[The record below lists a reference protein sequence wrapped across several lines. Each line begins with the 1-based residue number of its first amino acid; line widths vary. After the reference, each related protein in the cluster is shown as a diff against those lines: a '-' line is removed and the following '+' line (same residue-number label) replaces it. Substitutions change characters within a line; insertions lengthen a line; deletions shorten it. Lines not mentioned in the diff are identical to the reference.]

1 MKIACLVNTYP
12 SPSHTFIR
20 RELQALERR
29 GITVVR
35 MAMRSDRARLVDPED
50 RAEDA
55 RTEHVLERGGAA
67 LLRAAL
73 GALLAGPGRFG
84 RALALA
90 WRCGARAEGG
100 ARLRHLIYLAEAAH
114 VADRCAAEGVAHVHA
129 HFGTNSATV
138 AMLARALGGPGY
150 SFTVHGP
157 EEFDHPRALALDL
170 KVRRARFTV
179 AISAFGR
186 SQLCRLVP
194 YGNWDRLHV
203 VRCGI
208 PLAGAPPPAPLPPG
222 PLRLVNVGRFSE
234 QKGHLVALDALAR
247 ARTTTPGLHL
257 TLVGDG
263 TLRGA
268 IEARIAALD
277 LGDAVT
283 LAGWQDG
290 PGVRAA
296 LDAAHVLLLPSFA
309 EGLPVVLMEA
319 LAAGRP
325 AIATWVAG
333 IPELVRADC
342 GWLVPAGDA
351 AALTHAIIAAAG
363 TAPETLAAMGAA
375 GAARVRAQ
383 HDIDRQA
390 EALHHLFDTACA
402 ACPEATTG
410 G

>member
-29 GITVVR
+29 GVTVLR
-35 MAMRSDRARLVDPED
+35 IAMRADRARLVDPED

-55 RTEHVLERGGAA
+55 RTEHVLEQGALA
-67 LLRAAL
+67 LARAAF
-73 GALLAGPGRFG
+73 GALRAGPGRFA

-114 VADRCAAEGVAHVHA
+114 VARRCADEDVAHLHA

-138 AMLARALGGPGY
+138 AMLAEALGGPGY

-170 KVRRARFTV
+170 KLTRARFAV
-179 AISAFGR
+179 AISTFGR

-194 YGNWDRLHV
+194 PTVWDRLHV

-208 PLAGAPPPAPLPPG
+208 PLEGAAPPVPLPPG
-222 PLRLVNVGRFSE
+222 PLRLVSVGRFSE

-247 ARTTTPGLHL
+247 ARGEAPGLHL
-257 TLVGDG
+257 SLVGDG
-263 TLRGA
+263 ELRGA
-268 IEARIAALD
+268 VEARIAALD

-290 PGVRAA
+290 AGVRAA
-296 LDAAHVLLLPSFA
+296 LDAAHLLLLPSFA

-319 LAAGRP
+319 FAAERP

-333 IPELVRADC
+333 IPELVSVDC

-351 AALTHAIIAAAG
+351 TALASAITTAAG
-363 TAPETLAAMGAA
+363 TAPEALAAMGAA

-390 EALHHLFDTACA
+390 ETLHRLFESTRSEA
-402 ACPEATTG
+402 ASS
-410 G
+410 

>member
-29 GITVVR
+29 GVAVLRI
-35 MAMRSDRARLVDPED
+35 AMRSDRARLVDPED

-55 RTEHVLERGGAA
+55 RTEHVLERGA
-67 LLRAAL
+67 LALARAAF

-114 VADRCAAEGVAHVHA
+114 VARRCADEGVAHVHA

-138 AMLARALGGPGY
+138 AMLAHALGGPGY
-150 SFTVHGP
+150 SVTVHGP

-170 KVRRARFTV
+170 KLQRARFAV

-186 SQLCRLVP
+186 SQLCRLAP
-194 YGNWDRLHV
+194 PEDWERLHV

-208 PLAGAPPPAPLPPG
+208 PLAQAAPPAPMPPG
-222 PLRLVNVGRFSE
+222 PLRLVCVGRFSE
-234 QKGHLVALDALAR
+234 QKGHPVALEALACAR
-247 ARTTTPGLHL
+247 AGAPGLHL

-263 TLRGA
+263 ELRGA
-268 IEARIAALD
+268 IEAQIAALGLD
-277 LGDAVT
+277 DAVT

-290 PGVRAA
+290 AGVRAA

-309 EGLPVVLMEA
+309 EGLPVVAIEA

-325 AIATWVAG
+325 AITTWVAG
-333 IPELVRADC
+333 IPELVDADC
-342 GWLVPAGDA
+342 GWLVPAGDVQALARAITA
-351 AALTHAIIAAAG
+351 AAA
-363 TAPETLAAMGAA
+363 TAPGTLAAMGAA
-375 GAARVRAQ
+375 GAARVRAE

-390 EALHHLFDTACA
+390 EALHQLFYTACS
-402 ACPEATTG
+402 EAPRK
-410 G
+410 